1 MEDGSLQIVN
11 FHLPTKVAPI
21 MRAHTVTRL
30 LEHGVKQL
38 TETNGIAIQDAQEFK
53 LELLAWGLQNQLLF
67 EIKISNKNIVSNY
80 FWYQDIP
87 T

>member
-11 FHLPTKVAPI
+11 FHLPTKAAPI
-21 MRAHTVTRL
+21 MRAHTAIRR
-30 LEHGVKQL
+30 LEHGAKQL

-67 EIKISNKNIVSNY
+67 EIKISNKNIVSDY